1 MPRATLGGL
10 SQFVFQ
16 GPEIN
21 ASARTTGRQ
30 LAVDHD
36 CRNGSNAEL
45 HGARESPSVQHIA
58 YDDFGRR
65 TGLSPHCVNYLFAE
79 CASCAEHFHPAL
91 VKHSTLL
98 IRVRA
103 LKAKMHPGVNSTDR

>member
-45 HGARESPSVQHIA
+45 LGPREAPSVHHTA
-58 YDDFGRR
+58 HDHFGGR
-65 TGLSPHCVNYLFAE
+65 TGLSPHCVNYLMAE
-79 CASCAEHFHPAL
+79 RAPCAEHLHLAL
-91 VKHSTLL
+91 VKHPTLRASAKSL
-98 IRVRA
+98 RGYRGRRVQ
-103 LKAKMHPGVNSTDR
+103 LG